1 MDIAQLSAADFEP
14 LVNEAFSLELEEGA
28 GSMTLIEVETRASAG
43 TVARAPFSLLFRSED
58 IGALPQQVC
67 RLHHGSLGT
76 VEIFLV
82 PVQEQDG
89 KTLYEAVFN

>member
-14 LVNEAFSLELEEGA
+14 LVNQPFPLELEGA
-28 GSMTLIEVETRASAG
+28 GPMTLIEVETSARPG
-43 TVARAPFSLLFRSED
+43 TTGRVPFSLLFSSD
-58 IGALPQQVC
+58 GCGVLPQQVY
-67 RLHHGSLGT
+67 RLLHDTLGT

-82 PVQEQDG
+82 PVQQQDG

>member
-14 LVNEAFSLELEEGA
+14 LVNQPFSLELEGA
-28 GSMTLIEVETRASAG
+28 GPMTLIEVQTKMRPGTAG
-43 TVARAPFSLLFRSED
+43 RVPFSLLFSSD
-58 IGALPQQVC
+58 GSGVLPQQVY
-67 RLHHGSLGT
+67 RLLHDKLGT

-82 PVQEQDG
+82 PVQQQDG